1 MSRIANITANKLNNG
16 YNVTLKK
23 KISNKAMYISKE
35 DIAEFSTKMQEQCKR
50 YDELLEPMGLSNDL
64 CYKII
69 QKTKIVLK
77 NLCNNIVHLR

>member
-1 MSRIANITANKLNNG
+1 MSRIGNITANKLNNG
-16 YNVTLKK
+16 YNVVLKK
-23 KISNKAMYISKE
+23 MTPNKTMYISKE

-77 NLCNNIVHLR
+77 NLCNNFVRRR